1 MRITTDFINFSVL
14 LLVGLSAEIIPVK
27 FYYSLK
33 SAIYD
38 QRFKCSKME
47 RIEILIAKLNEQYQ
61 QKCPAGQMLFT
72 LQLLQNELITSQQGK
87 TVLGTSKVSVLLP
100 SVVKIDAS
108 QYEKYAPKPVEKPA
122 VQELKEKILIE
133 NESVSIVQQNG
144 QLDMV
149 FDPLVEI
156 PTLSHQIKGKNAE
169 SFSESWNDK
178 HKQVKAELVEVLKE
192 TPIKDL
198 RKAIGINDRFLFIND
213 LFRGDEVMY
222 ERSIKT
228 INSFNIFPEAEYW
241 ISRELKT
248 KLGWD
253 TELAVVIQFDQ
264 LVKRRFS

>member
-1 MRITTDFINFSVL
+1 
-14 LLVGLSAEIIPVK
+14 
-27 FYYSLK
+27 
-33 SAIYD
+33 
-38 QRFKCSKME
+38 ME
-47 RIEILIAKLNEQYQ
+47 RIEVLISKLTEQFK
-61 QKCPAGQMLFT
+61 QKATPEQMLFT
-72 LQLLQNELITSQQGK
+72 LQLLQNELTTHQQEK
-87 TVLGTSKVSVLLP
+87 RTLGTSKVSVVLP
-100 SVVKIDAS
+100 TVMNVDPS
-108 QYEKYAPKPVEKPA
+108 QYEKYAPKPVEKQPA
-122 VQELKEKILIE
+122 QEIKETVLVDK
-133 NESVSIVQQNG
+133 ESVSIVQENG

-156 PTLSHQIKGKNAE
+156 PTLSHQIKNKQGGQPE
-169 SFSESWNDK
+169 SLNDK
-178 HKQVKAELVEVLKE
+178 LKQGKAELVEVLKE

-228 INSFNIFPEAEYW
+228 INSFNIYPEAEYW

-253 TELAVVIQFDQ
+253 TELPVVLQFDQ